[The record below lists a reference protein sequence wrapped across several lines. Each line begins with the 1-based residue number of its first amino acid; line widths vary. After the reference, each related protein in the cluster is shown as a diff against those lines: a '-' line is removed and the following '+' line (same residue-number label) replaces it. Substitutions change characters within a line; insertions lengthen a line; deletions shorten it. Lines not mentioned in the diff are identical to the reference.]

1 MADDT
6 TDLNG
11 TVPADP
17 DGGAP
22 VDADAVNVIDGLAD
36 AVKGITNPQDERRM
50 IFAKG
55 ENYRHIRHAQIMD
68 RWPIIA
74 EPWARRIEMRRVAVD
89 RTPGAATFG
98 R

>member
-1 MADDT
+1 
-6 TDLNG
+6 
-11 TVPADP
+11 
-17 DGGAP
+17 
-22 VDADAVNVIDGLAD
+22 
-36 AVKGITNPQDERRM
+36 M

-55 ENYRHIRHAQIMD
+55 ENYRHIRHAQILE

-74 EPWARRIEMRRVAVD
+74 EPWARKIEQRRLTLD